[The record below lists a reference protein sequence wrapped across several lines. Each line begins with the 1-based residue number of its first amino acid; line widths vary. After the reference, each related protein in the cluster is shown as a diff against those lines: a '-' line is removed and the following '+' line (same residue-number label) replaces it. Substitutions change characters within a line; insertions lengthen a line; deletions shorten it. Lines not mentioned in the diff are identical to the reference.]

1 MSTLNTVLLQRC
13 GFYSLVTLAC
23 LASGAPLHAEEAQLS
38 TVETRASSLQT
49 LNRPGY
55 QFFSR
60 TDLERRFANLSEF
73 LSQINGI
80 QVQQL
85 SGLGNPALISIRGA
99 TAQQTKVLINGIENA
114 DAQNGGYDLNQL
126 PISQI
131 DSIEISQDGSSN
143 GYADRAIGGTINI
156 ITRKTKSNSQF
167 GIQAGSYGTY
177 RASLSQQTARNINI
191 QLEHEQSD
199 NNYLYPVASPAFDS
213 QNRNNKEALNNAGFS
228 RQSVQVNSGS
238 EELTARL
245 RLSQQ
250 KKNIPDY
257 YRNHPDNSAY
267 LSERNAVLELNGE
280 QSLSSMQQQWR
291 IGHSQ
296 RFENFRNTLGLIGL
310 SQNDNRYRYEKNY
323 LSASNKKTWTQWQ
336 HRIDLK
342 FSEETYRSDYRLDND
357 SKRCLTPQGNCDAF
371 SFQRSTSIGS
381 QFNWNSK
388 SQQQQAYIDIYRQ
401 NTSDISRQRY
411 AISDERTQS
420 NAFIGAAIGYLWYSD
435 RSDWSLTW
443 KRAARTPTLYER
455 YGNHGLFLSNPELQ
469 QEISNT
475 LTLNSL
481 WHITEKMQISGSAFY
496 RDLDNAIVPVY
507 DARGIGRYENTSQA
521 ILTGIEWNAAYCADY
536 WFGTLSGSHYDSLT
550 TSEIRSFDEKKL
562 PGTYHTSLK
571 ASTGFNISKHHI
583 ESSVEYSD
591 DLYIDRSNL
600 IEGEAR
606 ALINLSYRYQAT
618 DHEAGLRII
627 NISNNRFLD
636 FTNRPTTGR
645 EWLIFLNTR
654 F

>member
-1 MSTLNTVLLQRC
+1 M
-13 GFYSLVTLAC
+13 
-23 LASGAPLHAEEAQLS
+23 HAEDAQLS
-38 TVETRASSLQT
+38 TVETHASSTQT

-60 TDLERRFANLSEF
+60 ADVEHRFANLSEF

-80 QVQQL
+80 QIQQL

-99 TAQQTKVLINGIENA
+99 TTQQTKVLINGIESSN
-114 DAQNGGYDLNQL
+114 AQNGGYDLNQL

-131 DSIEISQDGSSN
+131 ESIEISQDGSSN
-143 GYADRAIGGTINI
+143 GYTDRAIGGTINI
-156 ITRKTKSNSQF
+156 ITRKTKSNSQL

-177 RASLSQQTARNINI
+177 RALLSQQASGNINI
-191 QLEHEQSD
+191 QLEHEQS
-199 NNYLYPVASPAFDS
+199 NNNFLYPVTSPAFDS
-213 QNRNNKEALNNAGFS
+213 QNRNNEETLNNAEFS
-228 RQSVQVNSGS
+228 RQSLQVNSGS
-238 EELTARL
+238 EQLTARL

-257 YRNHPDNSAY
+257 YRNHPGNDAH
-267 LSERNAVLELNGE
+267 LSERNTVVELNGE
-280 QSLSSMQQQWR
+280 QNLYRMQQKWR

-296 RFENFRNTLGLIGL
+296 RFEKFYNTQGLIGL
-310 SQNDNRYRYEKNY
+310 SQSDNHYRYEKNY
-323 LSASNKKTWTQWQ
+323 LSVANKTTWTQWQ
-336 HRIDLK
+336 HRIDLNV
-342 FSEETYRSDYRLDND
+342 SEETYRSDYRLDDD
-357 SKRCLTPQGNCDAF
+357 SKRCLTPQGNCDVF
-371 SFQRSTSIGS
+371 SFQQSTSIGS
-381 QFNWNSK
+381 QLNWNSK
-388 SQQQQAYIDIYRQ
+388 SQQQQVNIDIYRQ

-411 AISDERTQS
+411 AIADESTQS
-420 NAFIGAAIGYLWYSD
+420 DAFIGAATGYLWYSD
-435 RSDWSLTW
+435 HSDWSLTW
-443 KRAARTPTLYER
+443 KRAARIPTLYER
-455 YGNHGLFLSNPELQ
+455 YGNHGLFLSNPDLQ

-475 LTLNSL
+475 FTLNSL
-481 WHITEKMQISGSAFY
+481 WRVTEKIQLSGSAFY

-521 ILTGIEWNAAYCADY
+521 TLTGIEWTAAYCADY
-536 WFGTLSGSHYDSLT
+536 WFSTLSGSHYDSLT
-550 TSEIRSFDEKKL
+550 SSEIKSFDEKKL

-571 ASTGFNISKHHI
+571 ASAGFNISKHHI
-583 ESSVEYSD
+583 ESSAEYSD

-606 ALINLSYRYQAT
+606 SLINLSYRYQAT
-618 DHEAGLRII
+618 DYEAGLRII

-645 EWLIFLNTR
+645 EWLIFLNTH